1 MKRTLRIILLLGTA
15 LSSAACATAAGPS
28 PSQPAQGP
36 IRTGW
41 VSPTLSAGECEGM
54 LAGGPVT
61 DPRNPPTASEVF
73 IPPLDGVPPDLRERT
88 LQVRLLVDEHGNVV
102 PDSTR
107 IDPMITDRRYD
118 RDFRKSLARTR
129 FHPAVVEGCAV
140 PAWTTFTFRL
150 GR

>member
-1 MKRTLRIILLLGTA
+1 MPQRDPILPGLLLI
-15 LSSAACATAAGPS
+15 AACTAAPAPS
-28 PSQPAQGP
+28 TSPPSVNGP

-54 LAGGPVT
+54 VASGPYT
-61 DPRNPPTASEVF
+61 DPRNPPTASEIIV
-73 IPPLDGVPPDLRERT
+73 PPFDGVPLELREGPVR
-88 LQVRLLVDEHGNVV
+88 VRLLVDERGIVV

-118 RDFRKSLARTR
+118 RNFRRSLARTR